1 MYLSRV
7 RLRPEIGATQLSHFI
22 KDRKGYGLHR
32 LFWGLFSD
40 GNGDRQRRNF
50 LFREE
55 LAAEQL
61 PNPGKR
67 RSDPVYYVLSSNKPK
82 ENVLFKVETK
92 PYHPKLSVGE
102 QLAFKLRVNAVVTRD
117 GKRHDIVMDAQ
128 NSWLNDQLKQINQP
142 IDGKKK
148 ARKQRLLEY
157 AGDEQLKQWRAD
169 IYEGIYRNKLE
180 QQLGRSELMEWAIKS
195 AESQR
200 IHGWWERKGLER
212 HGFKIALDPIH
223 GSPLLDYAAYSH
235 HPIPEKGKLASFSS
249 LDLSG
254 EVVVTDV
261 ERFNSLLMEGTGP
274 AKAFGCGLMLVRR
287 VS

>member
-40 GNGDRQRRNF
+40 GKGDHQRRDF

-55 LAAEQL
+55 LAIEQL

-67 RSDPVYYVLSSNKPK
+67 RGDPVYYVLSSIKPQ
-82 ENVLFKVETK
+82 ENALFNVETK
-92 PYHPKLSVGE
+92 PYHPKLSVGDR
-102 QLAFKLRVNAVVTRD
+102 LAFKLRVNAVVTRN

-128 NSWLNDQLKQINQP
+128 NSWLNDQLEQINQP

-148 ARKQRLLEY
+148 ARKKRLLDY

-169 IYEGIYRNKLE
+169 IYEGIYRDKLE

-195 AESQR
+195 AEAQR
-200 IHGWWERKGLER
+200 IHSWWERQGSER
-212 HGFKIALDPIH
+212 HGFKIALDPVQ
-223 GSPLLDYAAYSH
+223 GSALLEFAAYHH
-235 HPIPEKGKLASFSS
+235 HPIPEKGKTAGFSS

-254 EVVVTDV
+254 EVVVTDL
-261 ERFNSLLMEGTGP
+261 ERFNRLLMEGTGP

-287 VS
+287 AS